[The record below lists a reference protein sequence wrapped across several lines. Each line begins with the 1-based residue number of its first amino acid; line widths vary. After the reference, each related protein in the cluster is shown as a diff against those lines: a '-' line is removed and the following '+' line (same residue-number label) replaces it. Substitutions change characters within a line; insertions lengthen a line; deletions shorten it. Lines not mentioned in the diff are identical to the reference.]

1 LVRVWARVPELVP
14 KLVLEQEQVQGQVLV
29 LVPVRLRLLERLA
42 LLEPLVSSVVP
53 EEELQLWVA
62 LGLPVLAPRQL
73 QPSGAEPWE

>member
-14 KLVLEQEQVQGQVLV
+14 ELVLEQEQVQGQVLV

>member
-29 LVPVRLRLLERLA
+29 LVPVRLRLM
-42 LLEPLVSSVVP
+42 EPLVSSVVP